1 MTLGEILSKA
11 AINTLMGMGTV
22 FAVLILIS
30 CIIALFRFIPG
41 AQDKLQKKEQIEP
54 IVQSQST
61 ESAVADDVQL
71 VAVIMA
77 AILASKGVGQDALDD
92 AENSPYIVRSIK
104 RKG

>member
-61 ESAVADDVQL
+61 ESAIADDVQL
-71 VAVIMA
+71 V